1 MEKSIS
7 TKCSRC
13 GGTMIYDKFYGHN
26 EDFWGLKCIICGE
39 IIDSVI
45 LENRELMRM
54 GLGIDIPRESMYE
67 RKPRLR
73 TGAIV
78 ANP

>member
-13 GGTMIYDKFYGHN
+13 GGIMIYDKFYGHN
-26 EDFWGLKCIICGE
+26 EDFWGLKCVICGE

-45 LENRELMRM
+45 LENRQLMKM
-54 GLGIDIPRESMYE
+54 GVAIDIPRESMYE
-67 RKPRLR
+67 RKLRNRSGVLAARL
-73 TGAIV
+73 
-78 ANP
+78 

>member
-13 GGTMIYDKFYGHN
+13 GGIMIYDKFYGHN
-26 EDFWGLKCIICGE
+26 EDFWGLKCVICGE

-45 LENRELMRM
+45 LENRELMKM
-54 GLGIDIPRESMYE
+54 GVAIDIPRESMYE
-67 RKPRLR
+67 RKPRIR
-73 TGAIV
+73 SGIV
-78 ANP
+78 AASL

>member
-13 GGTMIYDKFYGHN
+13 GGIMIYDKFYGHN
-26 EDFWGLKCIICGE
+26 EDFWGLKCVICGE

-45 LENRELMRM
+45 LENRQLMKM
-54 GLGIDIPRESMYE
+54 GVVIDIPRESMYE
-67 RKPRLR
+67 RKPRIRSGIIAASL
-73 TGAIV
+73 
-78 ANP
+78 